1 MMKLLMRLVFS
12 GKLLE
17 QMNYSMGPVKKGTTN
32 VWISSFI
39 AAPESQMMPAKVL
52 NGKVCIETDFYDE
65 NEKFATS
72 VIKLFY
78 SP

>member
-1 MMKLLMRLVFS
+1 
-12 GKLLE
+12 
-17 QMNYSMGPVKKGTTN
+17 MNYSMGPVKKGTTN
-32 VWISSFI
+32 IWISSFI

-52 NGKVCIETDFYDE
+52 NGKVCIETDFYDD